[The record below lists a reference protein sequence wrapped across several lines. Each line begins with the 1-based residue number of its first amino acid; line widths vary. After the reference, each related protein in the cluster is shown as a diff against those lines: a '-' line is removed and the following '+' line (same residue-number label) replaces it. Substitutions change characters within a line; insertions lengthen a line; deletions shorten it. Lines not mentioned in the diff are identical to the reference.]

1 VVVLISLL
9 ALPVILHFILKIFG
23 LMYSESG
30 AVFGAGWVDIHVR
43 YPAHVVLAVG
53 TLVLAAFLILLSF
66 RPNIKFK
73 YLVIAVSSY
82 AGALLLGL
90 LIVPLIFQAVLV
102 SPSELQTEKEYI
114 EYNIKYTRQA
124 FSLDQIEEH
133 KLPVVNDL
141 SYERLADFSST
152 LDNVR
157 LWDWKALLA
166 SYRQLQEIRYYYEFG
181 DVDVDRYTIFGG
193 QYRQVMLAARELPVS
208 QLDEQSQTWENQHLR
223 YTHGYGVC
231 LNGVNEFDSEGL
243 PKMLIKDI
251 PPVVGPPELRIDRPE
266 IYFGENTGNHVFV
279 RASINEF
286 DYPMG
291 DDNQYAQ
298 YQGNGGIP
306 LGSGLRRL
314 AFAWEFDG
322 IKLLISEYLSA
333 DSRIMYHRNILERV
347 SEIAP
352 FLSYDADPYV
362 VISDGRLYW
371 ILDAFTLSNRYPYSE
386 SYDGR
391 FNYIRNSVKVVVDA
405 YDGDVSFYVFDLEDP
420 IIKTWQSIYPEL
432 FKTSIELSDDLR
444 THIRYPED
452 MLKVQSRMYGVYH
465 MTNPQVFYNRED
477 TWVWAREI
485 YEDASQSIPV
495 EPYFV
500 MMQLPGETGIE
511 FIQMLPFT
519 PRDKMNM
526 IGWMASRMDGDH
538 YGELFVYKLPKG
550 EFYDGPEKIETMIDQ
565 DPEMSSQLT
574 LWKQKGSEVIRG
586 NTLSIP
592 LGQSFLHVQPIYLR
606 ADNSPMP
613 QLRRVVVSYNKK
625 VVWAGDFQT
634 ALRRVFDLSDNP
646 TIQAVEANGEAM
658 TESKLIE
665 RANENYQNYLKLM
678 GEGKAVEAGQALEFL
693 GQTLQQLQSS
703 R

>member
-1 VVVLISLL
+1 MLGFLVVLFYLSFFIPLVVKSIKQYRNRDNEKNYQNRWRSAIVVAIVGPVLLSAVLYSFGVYTDFLWFDNLSFGSIFWTNFWTKLIFGLSGTAIAFVVFFLSTSWIGRTRQPIPATWPSKNRGRFYDYFDWRKFFPVMNWGRVILITIASVGFGFWSSSFWQSYLLFSHQSTVGVSDPIFGMDLSFYLFSYDFYGKILTWVAMLLMFNLVFTGIWTAIIHHLTKTTQEREVFGTVRDQLSKRVVVLISLL

-251 PPVVGPPELRIDRPE
+251 PPVVGPPELRIDR
-266 IYFGENTGNHVFV
+266 
-279 RASINEF
+279 
-286 DYPMG
+286 
-291 DDNQYAQ
+291 
-298 YQGNGGIP
+298 
-306 LGSGLRRL
+306 
-314 AFAWEFDG
+314 
-322 IKLLISEYLSA
+322 
-333 DSRIMYHRNILERV
+333 
-347 SEIAP
+347 
-352 FLSYDADPYV
+352 
-362 VISDGRLYW
+362 
-371 ILDAFTLSNRYPYSE
+371 
-386 SYDGR
+386 
-391 FNYIRNSVKVVVDA
+391 
-405 YDGDVSFYVFDLEDP
+405 
-420 IIKTWQSIYPEL
+420 
-432 FKTSIELSDDLR
+432 
-444 THIRYPED
+444 
-452 MLKVQSRMYGVYH
+452 
-465 MTNPQVFYNRED
+465 
-477 TWVWAREI
+477 
-485 YEDASQSIPV
+485 
-495 EPYFV
+495 
-500 MMQLPGETGIE
+500 
-511 FIQMLPFT
+511 
-519 PRDKMNM
+519 
-526 IGWMASRMDGDH
+526 
-538 YGELFVYKLPKG
+538 
-550 EFYDGPEKIETMIDQ
+550 
-565 DPEMSSQLT
+565 
-574 LWKQKGSEVIRG
+574 
-586 NTLSIP
+586 
-592 LGQSFLHVQPIYLR
+592 
-606 ADNSPMP
+606 
-613 QLRRVVVSYNKK
+613 
-625 VVWAGDFQT
+625 
-634 ALRRVFDLSDNP
+634 
-646 TIQAVEANGEAM
+646 
-658 TESKLIE
+658 
-665 RANENYQNYLKLM
+665 
-678 GEGKAVEAGQALEFL
+678 
-693 GQTLQQLQSS
+693 
-703 R
+703 